1 MNWGYLHYGVVV
13 WLDVPVDQ
21 LYARLGSDTAR
32 PLLREG
38 DLKSKLQSLLNERER
53 FYTQADVRVCIR
65 EGEKPEEVARRAIE
79 EIKKVIKPE
88 TAPDLN

>member
-1 MNWGYLHYGVVV
+1 
-13 WLDVPVDQ
+13 
-21 LYARLGSDTAR
+21 
-32 PLLREG
+32 
-38 DLKSKLQSLLNERER
+38 LNERER

-65 EGEKPEEVARRAIE
+65 EAEKPEEVARRAIE